1 MGTLASNAE
10 RKYFVENFNLKGC
23 LGLNMKKMPQEIW
36 QSNKTLFLTKSNFS
50 QTLNQGMKAH
60 KFEQCD
66 TPKVSSKHV
75 SEDLFIAALNF
86 CF

>member
-36 QSNKTLFLTKSNFS
+36 
-50 QTLNQGMKAH
+50 
-60 KFEQCD
+60 
-66 TPKVSSKHV
+66 
-75 SEDLFIAALNF
+75 
-86 CF
+86 